1 MCYNFKSK
9 QKNQIKVR
17 CNPRTIK
24 WNLKI
29 LCKNIRCELYYEFI
43 LEKSMKITGAIV
55 VCILLWYFWIWLIQ
69 HIFSKQQR
77 QISRKLF
84 WTSFLLVWSLFAFN
98 YIIRYFFPWLEAIQN
113 GAMSLSRRSYFLL
126 YCGLIFLFLILLSW
140 NWKKRQ
146 IRFLFLIW
154 MILFAVV
161 GFFGLKTW
169 ISATVIYYLV
179 LAYSEEFLKIWATEN
194 EVSKTEFY
202 SSDLLFFSIFIALG
216 FSIIENLFY
225 LGNEIFSNNPEWI
238 WGLVFGRW
246 IFTSLLHFI
255 ATGLI
260 ALVLYKFYQQPTFK
274 DLKIWQKIWRI
285 VVAIL
290 IWVLIHRWYN
300 LSVQHMNLLIYI
312 ILVFGGY
319 FLLTYLL
326 FLSDSLYANKD

>member
-1 MCYNFKSK
+1 
-9 QKNQIKVR
+9 
-17 CNPRTIK
+17 
-24 WNLKI
+24 
-29 LCKNIRCELYYEFI
+29 
-43 LEKSMKITGAIV
+43 MKIAWAVV

-69 HIFSKQQR
+69 HIFAKQQR
-77 QISRKLF
+77 KISRKLF
-84 WTSFLLVWSLFAFN
+84 WTSFLLVWSLLAFN
-98 YIIRYFFPWLEAIQN
+98 FIINAIFPGIESIQD
-113 GAMSLSRRSYFLL
+113 GVLSLDRWECFLL
-126 YCGLIFLFLILLSW
+126 YCGLIFLFLIILNW
-140 NWKKRQ
+140 NWKKKQ

-161 GFFGLKTW
+161 GFFGLKVW
-169 ISATVIYYLV
+169 ISATVLYYLV

-202 SSDLLFFSIFIALG
+202 SSDLLFFSIFIALW

-225 LGNEIFSNNPEWI
+225 LWSEILSSNPEWI
-238 WGLVFGRW
+238 WGMVFGRW

-255 ATGLI
+255 ATWLI
-260 ALVLYKFYQQPTFK
+260 ALILYKLYQQQSMK

-285 VVAIL
+285 IVAIL

-300 LSVQHMNLLIYI
+300 LSVQNMNLLIYI

-326 FLSDSLYANKD
+326 FLSDSLYKQKKE

>member
-1 MCYNFKSK
+1 
-9 QKNQIKVR
+9 
-17 CNPRTIK
+17 
-24 WNLKI
+24 
-29 LCKNIRCELYYEFI
+29 
-43 LEKSMKITGAIV
+43 MKIAWAII

-69 HIFSKQQR
+69 HIFAKSQR
-77 QISRKLF
+77 KISWKLF
-84 WTSFLLVWSLFAFN
+84 WTSFLLVWSLLAFN
-98 YIIRYFFPWLEAIQN
+98 FIIEAIFPDLK
-113 GAMSLSRRSYFLL
+113 AIYDEKLSFGWRVLFLL
-126 YCGLIFLFLILLSW
+126 YCGLIFIFLILLKW
-140 NWKKRQ
+140 NWRKKQ

-161 GFFGLKTW
+161 WIFGLKVW
-169 ISATVIYYLV
+169 ISATILYYLI
-179 LAYSEEFLKIWATEN
+179 LAYSEELLKIWATEN
-194 EVSKTEFY
+194 EVSKTDFY

-225 LGNEIFSNNPEWI
+225 LGSEIFSSNPEWI
-238 WGLVFGRW
+238 WGMVFGRW

-260 ALVLYKFYQQPTFK
+260 ALLMYKLYQQQYLK
-274 DLKIWQKIWRI
+274 DLNIWQKVWRI
-285 VVAIL
+285 AVAIL

-326 FLSDSLYANKD
+326 FLCDSLYLQKKE

>member
-1 MCYNFKSK
+1 
-9 QKNQIKVR
+9 
-17 CNPRTIK
+17 
-24 WNLKI
+24 
-29 LCKNIRCELYYEFI
+29 
-43 LEKSMKITGAIV
+43 MKIAWAII

-69 HIFSKQQR
+69 HIFAKSQR
-77 QISRKLF
+77 KISWKLF
-84 WTSFLLVWSLFAFN
+84 WTSFLLVWSLLAFN
-98 YIIRYFFPWLEAIQN
+98 FIIEAIFPDLK
-113 GAMSLSRRSYFLL
+113 AIYDEKLSFGWRVLFLL
-126 YCGLIFLFLILLSW
+126 YCGLIFIFLILLKW
-140 NWKKRQ
+140 NWRKKQ

-161 GFFGLKTW
+161 WIFGLTVW
-169 ISATVIYYLV
+169 ISATVLYYLV
-179 LAYSEEFLKIWATEN
+179 LAYSEELLKIWATEN
-194 EVSKTEFY
+194 EVSKTDFY

-225 LGNEIFSNNPEWI
+225 LGSEIFSSNPEWI
-238 WGLVFGRW
+238 WGMVFGRW

-260 ALVLYKFYQQPTFK
+260 ALLMYKLYQQQYLK
-274 DLKIWQKIWRI
+274 DLNIWQKIWRI
-285 VVAIL
+285 AVAIL

-326 FLSDSLYANKD
+326 FLSDSLYLQKKE

>member
-1 MCYNFKSK
+1 
-9 QKNQIKVR
+9 
-17 CNPRTIK
+17 
-24 WNLKI
+24 
-29 LCKNIRCELYYEFI
+29 
-43 LEKSMKITGAIV
+43 MKIVWAIAI
-55 VCILLWYFWIWLIQ
+55 CILLWYFWIWLIN
-69 HIFSKQQR
+69 HIFAKQQR
-77 QISRKLF
+77 KISRKLF

-98 YIIRYFFPWLEAIQN
+98 YIIRAISPEIQAIQDN
-113 GAMSLSRRSYFLL
+113 AISLSRRCYFLL

-140 NWKKRQ
+140 NWKKKQ

-154 MILFAVV
+154 IILFAVV

-202 SSDLLFFSIFIALG
+202 SSDLLFFSIFIALW

-225 LGNEIFSNNPEWI
+225 LWSEILSADQEWI

-260 ALVLYKFYQQPTFK
+260 ALILYRLYQQKSLK
-274 DLKIWQKIWRI
+274 DLNVWQKIRRI
-285 VVAIL
+285 AVAIL

-300 LSVQHMNLLIYI
+300 LSVQHMNLFIYI

-326 FLSDSLYANKD
+326 FLSDSLYKNKSE

>member
-1 MCYNFKSK
+1 
-9 QKNQIKVR
+9 
-17 CNPRTIK
+17 
-24 WNLKI
+24 
-29 LCKNIRCELYYEFI
+29 
-43 LEKSMKITGAIV
+43 MKIAWAV
-55 VCILLWYFWIWLIQ
+55 VMCILLWYFWIWLIQ
-69 HIFSKQQR
+69 HIFAKQER
-77 QISRKLF
+77 KISWKLF
-84 WTSFLLVWSLFAFN
+84 WTSFLLVWSLLAFN
-98 YIIRYFFPWLEAIQN
+98 SIIKAIFPEIEAIQDWTF
-113 GAMSLSRRSYFLL
+113 SLSRWWYFLL
-126 YCGLIFLFLILLSW
+126 YCGLIFLFLILLNW
-140 NWKKRQ
+140 NWKKKQ
-146 IRFLFLIW
+146 IRFLFLIR

-202 SSDLLFFSIFIALG
+202 SSDLLSFSIFVALW

-225 LGNEIFSNNPEWI
+225 LWSEILSSNPEWI

-260 ALVLYKFYQQPTFK
+260 ALLLYKLYQQQSMK
-274 DLKIWQKIWRI
+274 DLSIWQKIWRI
-285 VVAIL
+285 IIAIL

-312 ILVFGGY
+312 VLVFGGY

-326 FLSDSLYANKD
+326 FLTDSLYKNKPE

>member
-1 MCYNFKSK
+1 
-9 QKNQIKVR
+9 
-17 CNPRTIK
+17 
-24 WNLKI
+24 
-29 LCKNIRCELYYEFI
+29 
-43 LEKSMKITGAIV
+43 MKIAWAII

-69 HIFSKQQR
+69 HIFTKQER
-77 QISRKLF
+77 KISRKLF

-98 YIIRYFFPWLEAIQN
+98 FIIDAIFSNIRAVQNDQFSFTWL
-113 GAMSLSRRSYFLL
+113 SLFLL
-126 YCGLIFLFLILLSW
+126 YCGLIFLFLILLSK
-140 NWKKRQ
+140 NWKRKQ
-146 IRFLFLIW
+146 IWFLFLIW

-161 GFFGLKTW
+161 WIFGLTVW
-169 ISATVIYYLV
+169 VSAAVLYYLV

-194 EVSKTEFY
+194 EVSKTNFY

-225 LGNEIFSNNPEWI
+225 LWNEIFSSNPEWV
-238 WGLVFGRW
+238 WGMVFGRG

-260 ALVLYKFYQQPTFK
+260 ALLMYKLYQQPY
-274 DLKIWQKIWRI
+274 LRNLNIWQKIWRI

-300 LSVQHMNLLIYI
+300 LSVQHMNLFIYI
-312 ILVFGGY
+312 VLVFGGY

-326 FLSDSLYANKD
+326 FLSDSLYLQKKE

>member
-1 MCYNFKSK
+1 
-9 QKNQIKVR
+9 
-17 CNPRTIK
+17 
-24 WNLKI
+24 
-29 LCKNIRCELYYEFI
+29 
-43 LEKSMKITGAIV
+43 MKIVWAIAI
-55 VCILLWYFWIWLIQ
+55 CILLWYFWIWLIN
-69 HIFSKQQR
+69 HIFAKQER
-77 QISRKLF
+77 KISRKLF

-98 YIIRYFFPWLEAIQN
+98 YIIRAISPEIQAIQDD
-113 GAMSLSRRSYFLL
+113 AISLSRRCYFLL

-140 NWKKRQ
+140 NWKKKQ

-154 MILFAVV
+154 IILFAVV

-202 SSDLLFFSIFIALG
+202 SSDLLFFSIFIALW

-225 LGNEIFSNNPEWI
+225 LWSEILSADQEWI

-260 ALVLYKFYQQPTFK
+260 ALILYRLYQQKSLK
-274 DLKIWQKIWRI
+274 DLNIWQKIRRI
-285 VVAIL
+285 AVAIL

-300 LSVQHMNLLIYI
+300 LSVQHMNLFIYI

-326 FLSDSLYANKD
+326 FLSDSLYKNKSE

>member
-1 MCYNFKSK
+1 M
-9 QKNQIKVR
+9 
-17 CNPRTIK
+17 
-24 WNLKI
+24 
-29 LCKNIRCELYYEFI
+29 
-43 LEKSMKITGAIV
+43 
-55 VCILLWYFWIWLIQ
+55 CILLWYFWIWLIQ
-69 HIFSKQQR
+69 HIFAKQQR
-77 QISRKLF
+77 KISRKLF
-84 WTSFLLVWSLFAFN
+84 GTSFLLVGSLLAFN
-98 YIIRYFFPWLEAIQN
+98 YIIRAIFPGLEAIQD
-113 GAMSLSRRSYFLL
+113 GTMSLSRWWYFLL

-140 NWKKRQ
+140 NWKKKQ

-161 GFFGLKTW
+161 GFFWIKAW

-202 SSDLLFFSIFIALG
+202 SSDLLFFSIFIALW
-216 FSIIENLFY
+216 FSIIENFFY
-225 LGNEIFSNNPEWI
+225 IWSEIISNDSEWI
-238 WGLVFGRW
+238 RGLVFGRW

-260 ALVLYKFYQQPTFK
+260 ALVLYKLYQQQSLK
-274 DLKIWQKIWRI
+274 DLNIWQKVWRI

-300 LSVQHMNLLIYI
+300 LSVQHMNLFIYI

-326 FLSDSLYANKD
+326 FLSDSLYKKKPE

>member
-1 MCYNFKSK
+1 M
-9 QKNQIKVR
+9 
-17 CNPRTIK
+17 
-24 WNLKI
+24 KI
-29 LCKNIRCELYYEFI
+29 LCKNIRYKLYYEFI
-43 LEKSMKITGAIV
+43 FKQNMKIAWAVI

-69 HIFSKQQR
+69 HIFAKQQR
-77 QISRKLF
+77 NISRKLF
-84 WTSFLLVWSLFAFN
+84 WTSFLLVWSLLAFN
-98 YIIRYFFPWLEAIQN
+98 FIIRAIFPGLEAMQN
-113 GAMSLSRRSYFLL
+113 WTMSLSWWWYFLL
-126 YCGLIFLFLILLSW
+126 YCGLIFLFLILINW
-140 NWKKRQ
+140 NWKKKQ
-146 IRFLFLIW
+146 IRFLFLIR

-169 ISATVIYYLV
+169 ISATLIYYLV

-194 EVSKTEFY
+194 EVTKTDFY
-202 SSDLLFFSIFIALG
+202 SSDLLFFSIFIALW

-225 LGNEIFSNNPEWI
+225 LWSEIFSDDPDWI
-238 WGLVFGRW
+238 WWLVFGRW

-255 ATGLI
+255 ATWLI
-260 ALVLYKFYQQPTFK
+260 ALILYKLYQQQSLK

-312 ILVFGGY
+312 VLVFGGY

-326 FLSDSLYANKD
+326 FLSDSLYKNKSQ

>member
-1 MCYNFKSK
+1 
-9 QKNQIKVR
+9 
-17 CNPRTIK
+17 
-24 WNLKI
+24 
-29 LCKNIRCELYYEFI
+29 
-43 LEKSMKITGAIV
+43 MKIVGAIAM
-55 VCILLWYFWIWLIQ
+55 CILLWYFWIWLIQ

-77 QISRKLF
+77 KISRKLF
-84 WTSFLLVWSLFAFN
+84 GTSFLLVGSLLAFN
-98 YIIRYFFPWLEAIQN
+98 YIIRAIFPGLEAIQD
-113 GAMSLSRRSYFLL
+113 GTMSLSRWGYFLL
-126 YCGLIFLFLILLSW
+126 YCGLIFLFLILLNW
-140 NWKKRQ
+140 NWKKKQ

-161 GFFGLKTW
+161 GFFGIKAW

-179 LAYSEEFLKIWATEN
+179 LAYSEELLKIWATEN
-194 EVSKTEFY
+194 EVTKTEFY
-202 SSDLLFFSIFIALG
+202 SSDLLFFSIFIALW

-225 LGNEIFSNNPEWI
+225 LWSEILSADQEWI

-260 ALVLYKFYQQPTFK
+260 ALVLYKLYQQQSMK
-274 DLKIWQKIWRI
+274 NLNIWQKVWRI

-300 LSVQHMNLLIYI
+300 LSVQHMNLFIYI

-319 FLLTYLL
+319 FLLTYIL
-326 FLSDSLYANKD
+326 FLSDSLYKNKSE